1 MSWWMGA
8 GLGFLRGGPFGAVV
22 GGVAQHFL
30 GKKLQSKLHKSLPGI
45 HKKGDFITCLVII
58 LTRVGMLCGPLSQNQ
73 IGVIHK
79 FFLKNLNFI
88 ASDLKAIDPLIHEVQ
103 NKNPNIDKFVEEYK
117 NSCKNN
123 YNLLLIALCYQIY
136 LVENNVNQEM
146 ESLLKKI
153 ALQLDITYDQHNSIR
168 VKYSLEAFKTPYHI
182 LKISS
187 DASNEEV
194 KKAYRS
200 LIRVCHPDRVA
211 HEGEEAVEAAHSKF
225 LEIQA
230 AYQELESVRGL

>member
-1 MSWWMGA
+1 MGA

-22 GGVAQHFL
+22 GGVTEHFL
-30 GKKLQSKLHKSLPGI
+30 GKKIQSKLHKSLPGI
-45 HKKGDFITCLVII
+45 HRKGDFITCLVIV
-58 LTRVGMLCGPLSQNQ
+58 LTRVGMLQGPLSKNQ

-88 ASDLKAIDPLIHEVQ
+88 ASDLKAIDPLIREVQ
-103 NKNPNIDKFVEEYK
+103 NKKPNIDRFVEEYK
-117 NSCKNN
+117 TSCKNN
-123 YNLLLIALCYQIY
+123 YNLLLIALCYQIS
-136 LVENNVNQEM
+136 LVENNLNEET

-153 ALQLDITYDQHNSIR
+153 ALQLDITYDRHNSIR
-168 VKYSLEAFKTPYHI
+168 EKYSLEAFKTPYHV

-200 LIRVCHPDRVA
+200 LISVYHPDRIA
-211 HEGEEAVEAAHSKF
+211 HEGKEAAEAAHLKF
-225 LEIQA
+225 LEIQT
-230 AYQELESVRGL
+230 AYKELESVRRL

>member
-1 MSWWMGA
+1 MGA

-22 GGVAQHFL
+22 GGVTEHFL
-30 GKKLQSKLHKSLPGI
+30 GKKIQSKLHKSLPGI
-45 HKKGDFITCLVII
+45 HRKGDFITCLVIV
-58 LTRVGMLCGPLSQNQ
+58 LTRVGMLQGPLSKNQ

-88 ASDLKAIDPLIHEVQ
+88 ASDLKAIDPLIREVQ
-103 NKNPNIDKFVEEYK
+103 NKNPNIDRIVEEYK
-117 NSCKNN
+117 TSCKNN
-123 YNLLLIALCYQIY
+123 YNLLLIALCYQIS
-136 LVENNVNQEM
+136 LVENNLNEET

-153 ALQLDITYDQHNSIR
+153 ALQLDITYDRHNSIR
-168 VKYSLEAFKTPYHI
+168 EKYSLEAFKTPYHV

-200 LIRVCHPDRVA
+200 LISVYHPDRIA
-211 HEGEEAVEAAHSKF
+211 HEGKEAAEAAHLKF
-225 LEIQA
+225 LEIQT
-230 AYQELESVRGL
+230 AYKELESVRRL

>member
-1 MSWWMGA
+1 M
-8 GLGFLRGGPFGAVV
+8 
-22 GGVAQHFL
+22 
-30 GKKLQSKLHKSLPGI
+30 LH
-45 HKKGDFITCLVII
+45 
-58 LTRVGMLCGPLSQNQ
+58 GPLSQNQ
-73 IGVIHK
+73 IRVIHK

-88 ASDLKAIDPLIHEVQ
+88 ASDLKAIDPLIREVQ
-103 NKNPNIDKFVEEYK
+103 NKNPNIDRFVEVYK

-123 YNLLLIALCYQIY
+123 YNLLLIALCYQIS
-136 LVENNVNQEM
+136 LVDNNLNEET

-153 ALQLDITYDQHNSIR
+153 ALQLDITYDRHNSIR
-168 VKYSLEAFKTPYHI
+168 EKYSLETFKTPYHI

-211 HEGEEAVEAAHSKF
+211 HEGEEAVEAAHLKF

-230 AYQELESVRGL
+230 AYQELESVRRL

>member
-1 MSWWMGA
+1 
-8 GLGFLRGGPFGAVV
+8 
-22 GGVAQHFL
+22 
-30 GKKLQSKLHKSLPGI
+30 
-45 HKKGDFITCLVII
+45 
-58 LTRVGMLCGPLSQNQ
+58 
-73 IGVIHK
+73 
-79 FFLKNLNFI
+79 
-88 ASDLKAIDPLIHEVQ
+88 
-103 NKNPNIDKFVEEYK
+103 
-117 NSCKNN
+117 
-123 YNLLLIALCYQIY
+123 
-136 LVENNVNQEM
+136 M

>member
-22 GGVAQHFL
+22 GGVAEHFL
-30 GKKLQSKLHKSLPGI
+30 GKKLQRKLHKSLPGI
-45 HKKGDFITCLVII
+45 QKKGGFITCLVII
-58 LTRVGMLCGPLSQNQ
+58 LTRIGMLHGPLSENQ

-79 FFLKNLNFI
+79 FFLKNLNFTG
-88 ASDLKAIDPLIHEVQ
+88 SDFAAIDPLIREVQ
-103 NKNPNIDKFVEEYK
+103 NKNPNIDRFVEEYK

-123 YNLLLIALCYQIY
+123 YNLLLIALCYQIS
-136 LVENNVNQEM
+136 LVGNDLNEETEN
-146 ESLLKKI
+146 LLKKI
-153 ALQLDITYDQHNSIR
+153 ALQVDISYDQHNRIR
-168 VKYSLEAFKTPYHI
+168 EKYSLEAFKTPYNI
-182 LKISS
+182 LQISS

-200 LIRVCHPDRVA
+200 LISVCHPDRVA
-211 HEGEEAVEAAHSKF
+211 HEGKEAAEVAHLKF

-230 AYQELESVRGL
+230 AYQELESIRRL

>member
-1 MSWWMGA
+1 MGA
-8 GLGFLRGGPFGAVV
+8 GLGFLRGGPCGAVV

-30 GKKLQSKLHKSLPGI
+30 GKKLQNKLHKSLPGI
-45 HKKGDFITCLVII
+45 YKKGDFITCLVII

-117 NSCKNN
+117 NSCRNN

-182 LKISS
+182 LEISS